1 MSKVEKSKFVCTNL
15 VNDGSEVGLLTL
27 GKVYEIT
34 KEFSEKKSNYDLTRI
49 SFIGDD
55 GTERLLMS
63 MNGFTPLDEWRQQQ
77 LNKVLD
83 GSK

>member
-1 MSKVEKSKFVCTNL
+1 M
-15 VNDGSEVGLLTL
+15 NDGSEVGLLTL

-34 KEFSEKKSNYDLTRI
+34 KEFSENKIDIFKKNNYDLTRI

-83 GSK
+83 ESK